1 MARGVVALPDFLVP
15 ARLTNKKKESVFLV
29 NGGGGGEEWNRL
41 PIGVYLVTY
50 PHRAAQDT

>member
-29 NGGGGGEEWNRL
+29 NGGWEEWNRL